1 MKVIGS
7 ATKAMFNAICKDTY
21 YRAKKWFTEHP
32 DVDIAY
38 WAKDDFL
45 PFQSE
50 YDAKLKFVKEHPEIE
65 DIDGHT
71 LVRFDMETGTLKLW
85 HFCPRLRDGIADFY
99 SSGICSGEGWF
110 VTPDPAISDNWVVQS
125 QGI

>member
-1 MKVIGS
+1 MKAIGS
-7 ATKAMFNAICKDTY
+7 ATKAMFNAISKETY

-32 DVDIAY
+32 DVETAY

-45 PFQSE
+45 PFQSD

-65 DIDGHT
+65 NIDDHT
-71 LVRFDMETGTLKLW
+71 LVKFEGETLVLD

-99 SSGICSGEGWF
+99 SSGICSGENWF
-110 VTPDPAISDNWVVQS
+110 VMPDPIICDNWILWVQDK
-125 QGI
+125 

>member
-1 MKVIGS
+1 MTAAGN
-7 ATKAMFNAICKDTY
+7 ATKAMFNMICKDTY
-21 YRAKKWFTEHP
+21 ERAKKWFADHP
-32 DVDIAY
+32 DVEKAY

-45 PFQSE
+45 PFQSD

-65 DIDGHT
+65 NIEDHT
-71 LVRFDMETGTLKLW
+71 LIKFDGDTLKLW

-110 VTPDPAISDNWVVQS
+110 VMPDPLISDNWIIQT